1 MTIPFIDLFKK
12 AKARFFTPDAPVVSA
27 PTRLAPMDKP
37 AGERLSKTVLP
48 NTVRNLSAPDP
59 FKVASGSSSSR
70 TGAPSTVAFAAEPKA
85 ERAISLRLSEILDQ
99 MPGEY
104 VKPAES
110 FDANRGVSLNATEI
124 EKGMASGQPTVSLAS
139 IYEQVPDIFL
149 KAVPPGDATQVKL
162 PLSKVTQQFEA
173 FQVRSDQL
181 SDNAVPQLETPFLQV
196 TIEDTKRFGTSIAPI
211 QASAHPPVKVE
222 PATARTLATAEPEE
236 VAREKVAP
244 FAHKSG
250 SIPFDSKKSSLP
262 SPSPETSSSPTR
274 IPFHLPPNGTGAPA
288 SERVPASASGPPVP
302 NSSPKPATPARIPF
316 KIAPPSSDLRPKLTL
331 VPGVDPKD
339 EVKQPEKPRPVIKK
353 DEPMVALTLQVIMK
367 NLPAFQLS
375 GALPEIP
382 ADVRVKLPCSLV
394 ESQLPSGRVAI
405 DPKVFHA
412 ALPEAFRHLFVVDP
426 TETPVLLP
434 LQEVLKNL
442 PETAL
447 KMRADQEAEEAVE
460 HFETPFSLQ
469 AEEDER
475 RFRLKSAPAAAKPA
489 ESMATEVTASAADPA
504 QIELTLADK
513 TEAAPVP
520 EAKALEPE
528 KPAEV
533 SPEKEAAPEKEEK
546 NEAKE
551 FLTRASSLPGV
562 TACSIS
568 FADGLS
574 LAGNLP
580 PDAGADGL
588 CAMAPSLLQKIEKHM
603 ADTKLGSLLA
613 VTLHCEKF
621 PLSFLMQGNVCL
633 TVMHNDRQLAPENQ
647 EKLAGMLKELSQ
659 VYAPTGDR

>member
-12 AKARFFTPDAPVVSA
+12 AKARFFTPEAPVVFSA
-27 PTRLAPMDKP
+27 PTRLPPMEKP

-70 TGAPSTVAFAAEPKA
+70 TPAVAFGLEPTV
-85 ERAISLRLSEILDQ
+85 ERAISLQLSEILDQ
-99 MPGEY
+99 MPGGY

-110 FDANRGVSLNATEI
+110 FDANRGVLLNATEI

-149 KAVPPGDATQVKL
+149 KAVPIGDATQVKL
-162 PLSKVTQQFEA
+162 PLRKVMQQFEA

-181 SDNAVPQLETPFLQV
+181 SDQDVPQLETPFLQV
-196 TIEDTKRFGTSIAPI
+196 TIEDTQRFGTSIAPI
-211 QASAHPPVKVE
+211 QASAQPPVKVE
-222 PATARTLATAEPEE
+222 PATARTLSRAEPEE
-236 VAREKVAP
+236 VAREKVSP

-250 SIPFDSKKSSLP
+250 SIPFEPKKSPFP

-288 SERVPASASGPPVP
+288 SERVPASSSGPPVP
-302 NSSPKPATPARIPF
+302 STSPKPATPARIPF

-331 VPGVDPKD
+331 VPGVDPED
-339 EVKQPEKPRPVIKK
+339 EVKQPEKPRPAVKK

-375 GALPEIP
+375 GTLPEIP
-382 ADVRVKLPCSLV
+382 ADVRVQLPCSLI
-394 ESQLPSGRVAI
+394 EPQLPSGRVAL

-412 ALPEAFRHLFVVDP
+412 ALPETYRHLFVVDA

-434 LQEVLKNL
+434 LQEILKNL

-447 KMRADQEAEEAVE
+447 KMRADQEAEEAAE
-460 HFETPFSLQ
+460 YFETPFSLQ

-475 RFRLKSAPAAAKPA
+475 RFRLKSAAAAKPA
-489 ESMATEVTASAADPA
+489 ESTAKEEVTAAASDAPK
-504 QIELTLADK
+504 IESPLADK
-513 TEAAPVP
+513 TEAAPEP

-533 SPEKEAAPEKEEK
+533 TPEKEAVPPEKEER

-551 FLTRASSLPGV
+551 FLTIASALPGV
-562 TACSIS
+562 AACSIS

-613 VTLHCEKF
+613 VTLHCAKS

-633 TVMHNDRQLAPENQ
+633 TVLHNDRQLAPETH